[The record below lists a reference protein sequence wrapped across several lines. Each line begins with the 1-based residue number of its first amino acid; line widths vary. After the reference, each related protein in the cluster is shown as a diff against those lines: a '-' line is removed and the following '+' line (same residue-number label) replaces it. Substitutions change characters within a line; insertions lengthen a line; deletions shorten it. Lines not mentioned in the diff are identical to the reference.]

1 MARALAI
8 TDKGEAPTVQDL
20 PYGNA
25 GAERAVIRVRA
36 ASVNGIDAYVAAGYV
51 WDSMA
56 HQFPVVL
63 GRDFA
68 GVVEQVGPDVSGLQ
82 VGDRVAGV
90 ITGMDLYVGA
100 MTEELAIEAGKLTRM
115 PDEVTFQEAA
125 AVGLAGST
133 ARDMVEAL
141 RLTADDTVL
150 VSGATGGVG
159 VFAVQLAAATG
170 ATVVATGRPGLAE
183 PLSELGATHVVDYAD
198 DLAAAVRE
206 VAPDGVTAVAHSA
219 GDAAT
224 VGALLKPDG
233 RLASV
238 IGATAEQVGRD
249 DITVTA
255 VQATSTPQGF
265 GALLAAVGDRRL
277 KVPVFS
283 TYPLDDSANAI
294 SAFGEHKLG
303 KLVVTLD

>member
-1 MARALAI
+1 MARAFAI
-8 TDKGEAPTVQDL
+8 TDKGEAPAVQDL
-20 PYGNA
+20 PYGNS

-68 GVVEQVGPDVSGLQ
+68 GVVERVGPDVSGLQ

-100 MTEELAIEAGKLTRM
+100 ITEELAIEAGKLTRV

-133 ARDMVEAL
+133 ARDMIDAL

-170 ATVVATGRPGLAE
+170 ATVVATGRPGTEDTLR
-183 PLSELGATHVVDYAD
+183 ELGATHVVDFAA
-198 DLAAAVRE
+198 DLATAVRE

-219 GDAAT
+219 GDAAA

-238 IGATAEQVGRD
+238 IGATDEQVGRD
-249 DITVTA
+249 DVTVTA
-255 VQATSTPQGF
+255 VQATSSPQEF
-265 GALLAAVGDRRL
+265 AALLGAVGDGRL
-277 KVPVFS
+277 RVPVYA
-283 TYPLDDSANAI
+283 TYPLDDANSAL
-294 SAFGEHKLG
+294 SAFGEPKVG
-303 KLVVTLD
+303 KLVVTLA

>member
-1 MARALAI
+1 MPRALAI
-8 TDKGEAPTVQDL
+8 TQKGEAPAVHDVAPSTT
-20 PYGNA
+20 GS
-25 GAERAVIRVRA
+25 GRALVRVRA

-56 HQFPVVL
+56 HEFPVVL

-68 GVVEQVGPDVSGLQ
+68 GVVEEAGPEVTTLH

-100 MTEELAIEAGKLTRM
+100 IIEELTVEATALTPM
-115 PDEVTFQEAA
+115 PDEVSFQEAA

-183 PLSELGATHVVDYAD
+183 PLLELGAAHVVDYAD

-219 GDAAT
+219 GDAAA

-233 RLASV
+233 RLVSV
-238 IGATAEQVGRD
+238 IGATDEQVGRD
-249 DITVTA
+249 DVTVTA

-265 GALLAAVGDRRL
+265 GALLGAVGDGRL